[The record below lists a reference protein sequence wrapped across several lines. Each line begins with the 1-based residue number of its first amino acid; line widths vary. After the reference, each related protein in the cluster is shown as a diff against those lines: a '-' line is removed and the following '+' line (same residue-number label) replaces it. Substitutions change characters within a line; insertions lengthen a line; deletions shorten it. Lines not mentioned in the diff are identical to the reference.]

1 VTITGTNLSGATAV
15 DFGSVAATG
24 VSVNSA
30 GTQVTATSPAESAG
44 TVDVTVTTPGGTS
57 AASSADE
64 FTYVAP
70 TTVPSTP
77 VVSSLDPTS
86 GPASGGTTVRIFGTG
101 FGGASAV
108 HFGSTSATSFTVVG
122 DGEIDA
128 VAPGGTGTVDVTV
141 TGPDGTSASTVAD
154 RYTYTSGP
162 EVSLLYPDSGPAGS
176 GYQLVFILGHD
187 LTGATSVTFGGVA
200 APFDPFSS
208 IIVMAFAPPGA
219 PGTVDVQVTT
229 PGGTSP
235 ASVGDRYTYVGS
247 SSGSAVTASDR
258 R

>member
-1 VTITGTNLSGATAV
+1 
-15 DFGSVAATG
+15 

-30 GTQVTATSPAESAG
+30 GTQITATSPAESAG

-57 AASSADE
+57 ATSSADE

-70 TTVPSTP
+70 TVSGTP

-86 GPASGGTTVRIFGTG
+86 GPAAGGTTVRIFGAG
-101 FGGASAV
+101 FSGASAV
-108 HFGSTSATSFTVVG
+108 HFGSTPATSYTVVG
-122 DGEIDA
+122 AGEIDA
-128 VAPGGTGTVDVTV
+128 VAPAGSGTVDVTV
-141 TGPDGTSASTVAD
+141 TGPNGTSASTVAD
-154 RYTYTSGP
+154 QYTYASGP
-162 EVSLLYPDSGPAGS
+162 EVSLLYPDGGPAAS

-187 LTGATSVTFGGVA
+187 LTGATSVTFAGVA

-235 ASVGDRYTYVGS
+235 ASVGDHYTYVGS